1 MLIELRYT
9 DLLVLRQ
16 KIKLEDFIFNKETI
30 MRVGAAVNPK
40 ERKNPNL
47 KRVDSKVSS
56 FLTVFK
62 A

>member
-56 FLTVFK
+56 F
-62 A
+62 